1 MDNTVEEEILLIVFQ
16 HKRQLVEYIRI
27 PIVQLRE
34 VKPLLL
40 QEVQDQLQEAQVLE
54 AHRQEDLA
62 VLQLQVEVLAVTEV
76 EVINKY
82 N

>member
-1 MDNTVEEEILLIVFQ
+1 MDNIVEEEILLIVFQ
-16 HKRQLVEYIRI
+16 HKLQLVEYIQI

-40 QEVQDQLQEAQVLE
+40 QEVQGQLQEALVLE
-54 AHRQEDLA
+54 ALHQEDLA

-76 EVINKY
+76 EVINK
-82 N
+82 

>member
-1 MDNTVEEEILLIVFQ
+1 MDNIVEEEILLIVFQ
-16 HKRQLVEYIRI
+16 HKLQLVEYIQI

-40 QEVQDQLQEAQVLE
+40 QEVQGQLQEAQVLE
-54 AHRQEDLA
+54 ALHQEDLA

-76 EVINKY
+76 EVINK
-82 N
+82 